1 MDKDVTDPQWNLTQ
15 PQNDW
20 NNAICSNTD
29 GPRDYCT
36 KCGNSDRKTKNHT
49 SQMWNLKNWCKWTH
63 VQNRKEAETK
73 KTNLQAREGK
83 EGGNKL
89 RVWDTHTHI
98 LLFIKWINSKVLLYS
113 TRNYIQHHKCVC
125 IQLLSRTRL
134 FVTPRTIAPSGSS
147 VLGILQARILKW
159 VAMPFSRGSSRPRDW
174 TCVSCIAGRFC
185 TFWATREALIS
196 LYSHVLG

>member
-134 FVTPRTIAPSGSS
+134 FVTPEKWFSILMKVLFSLILSANPSSG
-147 VLGILQARILKW
+147 
-159 VAMPFSRGSSRPRDW
+159 F
-174 TCVSCIAGRFC
+174 
-185 TFWATREALIS
+185 REFLHM
-196 LYSHVLG
+196 HVLNHAKSLDSLQPHGL